1 MGFLSDRREKKERTR
16 AAEERLTEAAHR
28 IAGGDPSEVAAGV
41 DLLRSD
47 PTLVDVPATDWQR
60 IADKTIRAYAAVAL
74 ADDRLTQQE
83 EDAFM
88 EAAEALG
95 IDNTALGTTYPDLL
109 ARLAVAQV
117 NDGRLGHAEEPVR
130 IIPKRGEIVHL
141 QTEAALLKE
150 VAVRQ
155 WQGGYGGFSFRVAKG
170 VSFRTGQVRG
180 KSVVVGSELKPE
192 DTGVLSV
199 TSSRVAFLGDRKTV
213 QIPYTKLVGLD
224 VFSDGVTIQSS
235 SRQNAVLLHV
245 RPGYGEVVAAT
256 VNAAMQSIL

>member
-1 MGFLSDRREKKERTR
+1 MGFLSDRREKKERAH
-16 AAEERLTEAAHR
+16 AAEEQFSQAAQR
-28 IAGGDPSEVAAGV
+28 IATGDPAEVSAGV
-41 DLLRSD
+41 GLLRSD
-47 PTLVDVPATDWQR
+47 PTLVEVPTPVRQR
-60 IADKTIRAYAAVAL
+60 IASETIRAYAAVAL
-74 ADDRLTQQE
+74 ADDRLTRRE
-83 EDAFM
+83 EEAFL

-95 IDNTALGTTYPDLL
+95 IDDTTLGTTYQDLF

-117 NDGRLGHAEEPVR
+117 NDGRLGQIEEPVG

-180 KSVVVGSELKPE
+180 KSVVVGSELKTE

-213 QIPYTKLVGLD
+213 EIPYTKLVGLD
-224 VFSDGVTIQSS
+224 VFSDGVTLQSS

-245 RPGYGEVVAAT
+245 REGYGEVIAAT
-256 VNAAMQSIL
+256 VNSAMQSLL